1 MPCRLKKLEFY
12 EVSVDQRLQFLQP
25 WLQQQLQRLFP
36 QSNFRIDSLAGDAS
50 FRRYFRVAVHHAGTQ
65 QTVVL
70 VDAPPPESLQPFIAL
85 AHAYQQRGVRTP
97 QVLAFD
103 ESLGVMLLEDFG
115 DTLFAHGLNS
125 TVASTRYRTAIDLL
139 PQIMQVTEHA
149 EGVVPDYDVALLTR
163 ENSLFHDWLLKTHL
177 GLELTPAESK
187 LWQQVNQHF
196 IDNARA
202 QPQVGVHRDYHSRN
216 LMLLE
221 GADELGV
228 IDFQD
233 AVQGAITYDLVSLLR
248 DCYVVW
254 SDDFVQEQLQY
265 AYDRFNAAG
274 LMSDV
279 DYSQWQRWF
288 DWMGLQRHTKASGI
302 FARLYHRDGKAGYLN
317 DIPRTVEYLVT
328 VSRHYPELQDYCQW
342 LQERVKPALAEKAQQ
357 HDSMGVS

>member
-1 MPCRLKKLEFY
+1 M
-12 EVSVDQRLQFLQP
+12 DQRLQFLQP

-36 QSNFRIDSLAGDAS
+36 QSTFRIDSLASDAS
-50 FRRYFRVAVHHAGTQ
+50 FRRYFRVAVSYPGA
-65 QTVVL
+65 QTTIVL

-97 QVLAFD
+97 EVLAFD

-125 TVASTRYRTAIDLL
+125 TVASSRYRTAIDLL

-149 EGVVPDYDVALLTR
+149 EGAVPDYDVALLTR

-177 GLELTPAESK
+177 GMELTPAESK

-196 IDNARA
+196 IDNACA

-221 GADELGV
+221 GTGELGV

-254 SDDFVQEQLQY
+254 PNDFVEEQLQY
-265 AYDRFNAAG
+265 AYDRFTAAG
-274 LMSDV
+274 LITDV